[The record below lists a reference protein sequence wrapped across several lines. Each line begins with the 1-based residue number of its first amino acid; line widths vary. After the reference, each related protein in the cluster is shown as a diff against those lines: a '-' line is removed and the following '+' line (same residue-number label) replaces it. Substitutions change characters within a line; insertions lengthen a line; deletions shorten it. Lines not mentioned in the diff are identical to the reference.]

1 MEYHF
6 TTYFSF
12 DLFLFFS
19 VWSSAEKGCCV
30 HIRHAGVRTAK
41 RLRRKTTLPPPSSS
55 SSRPKYALSPEY
67 RCVEG
72 KRGGGGGEIKEE
84 RKLY

>member
-30 HIRHAGVRTAK
+30 HIRHAGVRMAK

-72 KRGGGGGEIKEE
+72 KRGGGEIKEE